1 MKTNPELNG
10 IIYVTNKKEKKAF
23 IEFPYKHYKD
33 DKKWIPPL
41 LMDQKMLVNT
51 EKNPF
56 YNDAEIALFLAE
68 SNGKIAGRI
77 AAIHN
82 KKYNEF
88 QGTNVGFFGFFECID
103 NQSVANLLFKVANDW
118 LKEKGLDGMIGPANP
133 GMMDEVGVLVDGFEY
148 EPSILMPYN
157 KTYYDKL
164 IKGAGLTKAM
174 DLLAFRVTKE
184 SLALDRILRADEIVK
199 KRNPGLKMRSVNLK
213 EFDKEVK
220 IIREI
225 YNQAWAKNWGFTPMS
240 KEEFDHLAKDL
251 KTIVD
256 VDIAHVA
263 EIDGEPIAFSIAL
276 PDFNQALKHTNGRL
290 LPTGL
295 FKLLYY
301 SKKIN
306 AIRTALMGV
315 LPEYQGKG
323 IDAVLHK
330 EAIVKGMKKGYN
342 SSELGW
348 VLENNVDMVRVA
360 ERIGAKVE
368 KVYRMYQN

>member
-10 IIYVTNKKEKKAF
+10 IIYVTTKKERKAF
-23 IEFPYKHYKD
+23 VEFPYKHYEQ
-33 DKKWIPPL
+33 DKNWIPPL
-41 LMDQKMLVNT
+41 LMDQKMLINT

-77 AAIHN
+77 AAIDN
-82 KKYNEF
+82 RKYNEF
-88 QGTNVGFFGFFECID
+88 HSSNVGFFGFFECID
-103 NQSVANLLFKVANDW
+103 NQSVANLLFKVAYDW
-118 LKEKGLDGMIGPANP
+118 LKEKGREGMIGPANP
-133 GMMDEVGVLVDGFEY
+133 GMMDEVGVLVEGYEY

-157 KTYYDKL
+157 KDYYDKL

-184 SLALDRILRADEIVK
+184 SLTLDRILRADDIVK
-199 KRNPGLKMRSVNLK
+199 RRIPGLNVRPVVLK
-213 EFDKEVK
+213 EFDREVK

-225 YNQAWAKNWGFTPMS
+225 YNQAWAKNWGFVPMS

-256 VDIAHVA
+256 VDIAHVV
-263 EIDGEPIAFSIAL
+263 EVNGEPVAFSIAL

-315 LPEYQGKG
+315 IPEYQGKG

-330 EAIVKGMKKGYN
+330 EAIVKGMKKGYT

-348 VLENNVDMVRVA
+348 VLEDNIDMVRVA

-368 KVYRMYQN
+368 KVYRMYQH

>member
-10 IIYVTNKKEKKAF
+10 IIYVTSSKEKKQF
-23 IEFPYKHYKD
+23 IEFPYKHYAN
-33 DKKWIPPL
+33 DKNWIPPL
-41 LMDQKMLVNT
+41 LMDQKTLLNT

-88 QGTNVGFFGFFECID
+88 HNTNVGFFGFFDCID
-103 NQSVANLLFKVANDW
+103 NQSVANLLFKVASDW
-118 LKEKGLDGMIGPANP
+118 VKEKGLDGMIGPANP

-148 EPSILMPYN
+148 EPSILMPFN
-157 KTYYDKL
+157 KSYYDKL
-164 IKGAGLTKAM
+164 IKGAGLEKIM

-184 SLALDRILRADEIVK
+184 TLALDRIIRADEIVR
-199 KRNPGLKMRSVNLK
+199 KRNPGLKIRPFNLK
-213 EFDKEVK
+213 QFDREVTLIK
-220 IIREI
+220 EI
-225 YNQAWAKNWGFTPMS
+225 YNQAWARNWGFTPLS
-240 KEEFDHLAKDL
+240 QEEMVHLGKDL

-256 VDIAHVA
+256 TDIAHVA
-263 EIDGEPIAFSIAL
+263 EIDGKPVAFSVAL

-290 LPTGL
+290 LPTGII
-295 FKLLYY
+295 KLLYY
-301 SKKIN
+301 SRKIN
-306 AIRTALMGV
+306 RIRTALMGV
-315 LPEYQGKG
+315 IPEYQGKG
-323 IDAVLHK
+323 IDAVLHR
-330 EAIVKGMKKGYN
+330 EAIINGMKKGFN

-360 ERIGAKVE
+360 ERIGGKVE
-368 KVYRMYQN
+368 KVYRMYQK

>member
-10 IIYVTNKKEKKAF
+10 IIYVTSKKEKKAF

-33 DKKWIPPL
+33 EKNWIPPL

-118 LKEKGLDGMIGPANP
+118 LKEKGLDGMIGPTNP
-133 GMMDEVGVLVDGFEY
+133 GMMDEIGVLVDGFEY

-164 IKGAGLTKAM
+164 IKGAGLTKAV

-184 SLALDRILRADEIVK
+184 SLTLDRILRADEIVK
-199 KRNPGLKMRSVNLK
+199 KRNPGLKMRPVNLK
-213 EFDKEVK
+213 EFDREVK

-225 YNQAWAKNWGFTPMS
+225 YNKAWAKNWGFTPMS

-263 EIDGEPIAFSIAL
+263 EIDGKPVAFSIAL

-290 LPTGL
+290 LPTGII
-295 FKLLYY
+295 KLLYY
-301 SKKIN
+301 SRKIN

-315 LPEYQGKG
+315 VPEYQGKG

-348 VLENNVDMVRVA
+348 VLESNVDMVRVA